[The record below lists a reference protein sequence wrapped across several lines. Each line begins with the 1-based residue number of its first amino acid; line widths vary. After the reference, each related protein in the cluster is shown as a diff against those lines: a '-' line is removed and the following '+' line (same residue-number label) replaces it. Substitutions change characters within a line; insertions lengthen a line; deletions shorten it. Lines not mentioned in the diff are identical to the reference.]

1 MENLMFGEKDE
12 AANYQDRYAAYIIVE
27 THGKIAMIEA
37 PNGAFFLPGGEK
49 EGQETNEEA
58 ISRELLEEMGIS
70 AEIAC
75 YLGEA
80 AEYFYSNHRKTY
92 FHNPGY
98 FYVAKSWQKVGEPTE
113 KDQSIWW
120 VTPET
125 ALEKLKRG
133 SHRWAVE
140 KWLAMKEN

>member
-1 MENLMFGEKDE
+1 MEKPMFGEKDE
-12 AANYQDRYAAYIIVE
+12 SANYQDRYAAYIIVE
-27 THGKIAMIEA
+27 LHGKIAMIEA

-49 EGQETNEEA
+49 EGEETNEEA
-58 ISRELLEEMGIS
+58 IARELLEEMGIR

-80 AEYFYSNHRKTY
+80 AEYFYSKHRKTY
-92 FHNPGY
+92 YHNPGY
-98 FYVAKSWQKVGEPTE
+98 FYAAKSWQSVGEPIET
-113 KDQSIWW
+113 DQSIWW

-140 KWLAMKEN
+140 QWLALNN

>member
-1 MENLMFGEKDE
+1 MENPMFGEKDE
-12 AANYQDRYAAYIIVE
+12 SANYQDRYAAYIIVE

-49 EGQETNEEA
+49 EGSETNEEA

-80 AEYFYSNHRKTY
+80 ANIFTQTIEK
-92 FHNPGY
+92 
-98 FYVAKSWQKVGEPTE
+98 PT
-113 KDQSIWW
+113 STI
-120 VTPET
+120 P
-125 ALEKLKRG
+125 AIF
-133 SHRWAVE
+133 
-140 KWLAMKEN
+140 M